1 MMHAEKWKKL
11 TMLVFLQLSL
21 AVIEIKQSLS
31 LEYDKLYNTFNLK
44 QSSYSTS
51 SPTIYM
57 HTFHIIS

>member
-31 LEYDKLYNTFNLK
+31 LE
-44 QSSYSTS
+44 
-51 SPTIYM
+51 
-57 HTFHIIS
+57 